1 MTVRLRFLLFFLSG
15 VAVALI
21 PVAVFLIAGILEVSD
36 VLMRDVLVLGIGLS
50 IISLAASTT
59 ALIIML
65 KKFGR
70 PVAAL
75 VEGVERISRGDL
87 SFDLPDDAP
96 AEFGTIKKA
105 LDGMCGQMRMV
116 LSQLNELSKRVE
128 QSTTGAGKSSNEVHR
143 EIEVQSD
150 IAARAFNE
158 IEDLKR
164 VLTEASE
171 GVVESVTRRVDATVS
186 KVSQINA
193 SISHFADVVEALNTS
208 VIKATEKTETGDKR
222 ARALVKNMSLLSQS
236 VNTAKGVLA
245 EMMER
250 SLRARSEAGDAAFI
264 VGNLES
270 GTERIGAAIEDVIR
284 GSDAAHASNERILE
298 VTANLQSR
306 VNRVDDVI
314 EVIGNLAER
323 TKLLSINASII
334 ASEAGEHGRAFAVV
348 ASEIKDLA
356 QSTKIAVQ
364 EVSNVVMGL
373 KQGFGQTVEAIQR
386 GQEEVDQGVKLAR
399 NAVALLGSI
408 PEEVRKAASS
418 NSEIVIKTDLQIERG
433 TYLHKLME
441 NSGITL
447 DQVAQLLTEQVSS
460 NEVILKMFQDIN
472 MVGEQVSK
480 STESY
485 AATTGD
491 LALNIEAINRDFR
504 LISEQMSTCVSK
516 LDNLFKLSADVLSIT
531 DSNRQRAAGL
541 VQLISDLNRFALYL
555 GEDFRKLDKKRESKH
570 T

>member
-1 MTVRLRFLLFFLSG
+1 
-15 VAVALI
+15 
-21 PVAVFLIAGILEVSD
+21 
-36 VLMRDVLVLGIGLS
+36 
-50 IISLAASTT
+50 
-59 ALIIML
+59 
-65 KKFGR
+65 
-70 PVAAL
+70 
-75 VEGVERISRGDL
+75 
-87 SFDLPDDAP
+87 
-96 AEFGTIKKA
+96 
-105 LDGMCGQMRMV
+105 
-116 LSQLNELSKRVE
+116 
-128 QSTTGAGKSSNEVHR
+128 
-143 EIEVQSD
+143 
-150 IAARAFNE
+150 
-158 IEDLKR
+158 
-164 VLTEASE
+164 
-171 GVVESVTRRVDATVS
+171 
-186 KVSQINA
+186 
-193 SISHFADVVEALNTS
+193 
-208 VIKATEKTETGDKR
+208 
-222 ARALVKNMSLLSQS
+222 
-236 VNTAKGVLA
+236 
-245 EMMER
+245 MER